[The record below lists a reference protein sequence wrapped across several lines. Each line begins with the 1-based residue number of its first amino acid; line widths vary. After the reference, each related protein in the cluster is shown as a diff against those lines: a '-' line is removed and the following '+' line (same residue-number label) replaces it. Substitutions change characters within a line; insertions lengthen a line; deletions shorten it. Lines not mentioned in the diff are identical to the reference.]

1 MQATGSAAI
10 RAGRLVDVEA
20 GAALADDLPDQTDSR
35 LPGTCAEL
43 RYRNRQTRTSDPLRP
58 RRKVAEPG
66 HLNTVL
72 DS

>member
-20 GAALADDLPDQTDSR
+20 GAAWPMTWPMISLDQADSR

-43 RYRNRQTRTSDPLRP
+43 RYRNRQTRTSTS
-58 RRKVAEPG
+58 ASSSEG
-66 HLNTVL
+66 
-72 DS
+72 SQSQGI